1 MTPSMMITSTIPA
14 PEGSDS
20 TSREGKTI
28 PLPVMEGGNAPPAL
42 VQKIGNTT
50 YEVSF
55 HFSTTSRE
63 TMSDKINRLIANWT
77 HPVFS
82 KFPHSVLDKP
92 SEREPFC
99 RKLVPSWN
107 VKI

>member
-1 MTPSMMITSTIPA
+1 MTNDPNMTITSTIPA

-28 PLPVMEGGNAPPAL
+28 PLPVTEGGNAPPAL

-63 TMSDKINRLIANWT
+63 TMSDKINRLIR
-77 HPVFS
+77 HE
-82 KFPHSVLDKP
+82 LDA
-92 SEREPFC
+92 S
-99 RKLVPSWN
+99 
-107 VKI
+107 

>member
-1 MTPSMMITSTIPA
+1 MTNDPSMTITSTIPA

-28 PLPVMEGGNAPPAL
+28 PLLVTEGGNAPPVQDAPPPAL

-63 TMSDKINRLIANWT
+63 TMSDKIKRMLKNEIQQM
-77 HPVFS
+77 
-82 KFPHSVLDKP
+82 
-92 SEREPFC
+92 
-99 RKLVPSWN
+99 
-107 VKI
+107 

>member
-1 MTPSMMITSTIPA
+1 MTNNPSMTITSTAPA

-28 PLPVMEGGNAPPAL
+28 PLPVTEGSNAPSAPDAPPTL
-42 VQKIGNTT
+42 VQKIGNTI

-63 TMSDKINRLIANWT
+63 TMSDKINRLIRRE
-77 HPVFS
+77 
-82 KFPHSVLDKP
+82 LDA
-92 SEREPFC
+92 S
-99 RKLVPSWN
+99 
-107 VKI
+107 

>member
-1 MTPSMMITSTIPA
+1 MTNDPSMTITSTIPA

-28 PLPVMEGGNAPPAL
+28 PLPVTEGGNAPPVQDAPPAL

-63 TMSDKINRLIANWT
+63 TMSDKINRLIRRE
-77 HPVFS
+77 
-82 KFPHSVLDKP
+82 LDA
-92 SEREPFC
+92 S
-99 RKLVPSWN
+99 
-107 VKI
+107 

>member
-1 MTPSMMITSTIPA
+1 MTPSMTITSTIPA

-28 PLPVMEGGNAPPAL
+28 PLPVTEGGNAPPAL

-50 YEVSF
+50 YEVPF

-63 TMSDKINRLIANWT
+63 TMSDKINRLILI
-77 HPVFS
+77 
-82 KFPHSVLDKP
+82 LD
-92 SEREPFC
+92 
-99 RKLVPSWN
+99 
-107 VKI
+107 

>member
-1 MTPSMMITSTIPA
+1 MTNDPSMTITSTIPA

-28 PLPVMEGGNAPPAL
+28 PLPVTEGGNAPPVQDAPPAL

-63 TMSDKINRLIANWT
+63 TMSDKINRL
-77 HPVFS
+77 S
-82 KFPHSVLDKP
+82 RRELDA
-92 SEREPFC
+92 S
-99 RKLVPSWN
+99 
-107 VKI
+107 

>member
-1 MTPSMMITSTIPA
+1 MTNDPSMTITSTAPA

-28 PLPVMEGGNAPPAL
+28 PLPVTEGGNAPPAL

-63 TMSDKINRLIANWT
+63 TMSDKINRLIRRE
-77 HPVFS
+77 
-82 KFPHSVLDKP
+82 LDA
-92 SEREPFC
+92 S
-99 RKLVPSWN
+99 
-107 VKI
+107 